1 MSLWTGPGAQQKS
14 REPRRSSAVPFWAQ
28 NLVGHS
34 PQAYSLNGF
43 ELGVTKGDF
52 ASLVSLE
59 MPRAREL
66 DAAQFERRTID
77 AYQQIRTIVAELR
90 QRHPVRFWTFL
101 PEIHQQLDGE
111 RDRYMVFNSARF
123 HVFREWFGQAAR
135 FTSRLPASSAVGH
148 DEDTLSIHCL
158 TFERPGIALE
168 NPRQVPAFQYS
179 TAYGPQPPCFARATM
194 IDHPSFAHPM
204 LVTAGTASILGER
217 SVHLNNLDRQ
227 LSESVENLRTLVHK
241 AQGTCNPPATLNAFV
256 DLRVY
261 HARRED
267 AALVQSTIRGLIPSA
282 TSLKVVRAEL
292 CRSNLLVEIEGIA
305 RLERKPP

>member
-1 MSLWTGPGAQQKS
+1 
-14 REPRRSSAVPFWAQ
+14 
-28 NLVGHS
+28 
-34 PQAYSLNGF
+34 
-43 ELGVTKGDF
+43 
-52 ASLVSLE
+52 
-59 MPRAREL
+59 
-66 DAAQFERRTID
+66 
-77 AYQQIRTIVAELR
+77 
-90 QRHPVRFWTFL
+90 
-101 PEIHQQLDGE
+101 
-111 RDRYMVFNSARF
+111 
-123 HVFREWFGQAAR
+123 
-135 FTSRLPASSAVGH
+135 
-148 DEDTLSIHCL
+148 
-158 TFERPGIALE
+158 
-168 NPRQVPAFQYS
+168 
-179 TAYGPQPPCFARATM
+179 M